1 MWTPN
6 FLQFLRKRLQGNKK
20 TTANKILQYLCS
32 LTQTI

>member
-6 FLQFLRKRLQGNKK
+6 FPQFLRKRLQGNKK
-20 TTANKILQYLCS
+20 AIANKILQYLCS